1 MTNHINKR
9 SIGVSFILLSMMLW
23 LVDRLTHNISTM
35 LGELICRDHHMHTVD
50 GMIGNASCGLN
61 IDMHLAYLLFTVLI
75 VGIVLYIAS
84 HKEIA

>member
-9 SIGVSFILLSMMLW
+9 STGVSFILLSMMLW

-35 LGELICRDHHMHTVD
+35 LGELICRDHHIHTAD
-50 GMIGNASCGLN
+50 GMMGNASCGLN

-75 VGIVLYIAS
+75 VGIVLYISS